1 MISPDD
7 MAKDATLRALERYP
21 VSVLLWRYS
30 LPAIVGM
37 AATSLY
43 NIIDAIYIGQWCGPF
58 AITAM
63 ALVFPIMNLTVAM
76 GALVGMGCA
85 ASASISLG
93 QKDFDRAFRILGH
106 CVMLGL
112 IFGLLIGWAPLP
124 WLTEILMAFGAEGA
138 TLQPAYDFMLVTLLG
153 YPVTS
158 GFMNLNHLMRAS
170 GYPKKAMVSL
180 IVSLVVNVAS
190 APLFIKVFGWGM
202 TGAALATVLGQGV
215 ALLWVLA
222 HFGKDSSVLH
232 FKRGIYRL
240 CGPIVRRV
248 CLVGLPPCLLN
259 IVGCVVVVVYNR
271 LFDAYD
277 GPMGVGAFGI
287 VNRVLFLFVMIVLG
301 ITQGMQ
307 PIAGYN
313 LGLGKYGRVRRV
325 LFLAMLWAS
334 VVTTAGFAL
343 VMGLPREIVSLFVE
357 ASDANAALLIDIA
370 TRGVRL
376 MSIVFPLVGSQIV
389 ISNFFQS
396 IGRPGMSI
404 FLSLTR
410 QLFFL
415 LPCLALLPNLIGES
429 GIWLSQSVAD
439 ALSILLGFTALYF
452 FLTRYFRH
460 KDLGDLPDKH

>member
-1 MISPDD
+1 
-7 MAKDATLRALERYP
+7 MARDATLRALERYP
-21 VSVLLWRYS
+21 ISVLLWRYS
-30 LPAIVGM
+30 LPAIIGM

-63 ALVFPIMNLTVAM
+63 ALVFPIMNLTVAV

-93 QKDFDRAFRILGH
+93 QKDMDRAFRILGH
-106 CVMLGL
+106 CIMLGL
-112 IFGLLIGWAPLP
+112 IFGVVVGFLPLP
-124 WLTEILMAFGAEGA
+124 WLTEILQFFGAKGP

-153 YPVTS
+153 FPLTS

-180 IVSLVVNVAS
+180 IISLVVNVVT
-190 APLFIKVFGWGM
+190 APVFIRLFDWGM
-202 TGAALATVLGQGV
+202 TGAALATVVGQSV

-222 HFGKDSSVLH
+222 HFRLRSNVLF

-240 CGPIVRRV
+240 CGPIVRRI
-248 CLVGLPPCLLN
+248 CLVGLPPCAVN

-271 LFDAYD
+271 LFEAYD

-287 VNRVLFLFVMIVLG
+287 VNRVLFLFVMLVLG

-313 LGLGKYGRVRRV
+313 LGLGKFCRVRRV
-325 LFLAMLWAS
+325 LLLAMLWATGI
-334 VVTTAGFAL
+334 TTFGFML
-343 VMGLPREIVSLFVE
+343 VMGFPREIVSIFVE
-357 ASDANAALLIDIA
+357 ESDAHAALIVDIA
-370 TRGVRL
+370 THGIRL
-376 MSIVFPLVGSQIV
+376 MALIFPLVGSQIV
-389 ISNFFQS
+389 IGNFFQA

-415 LPCLALLPNLIGES
+415 LPCLAILPPCIGES
-429 GIWLSQSVAD
+429 GIWLSQAVAD
-439 ALSILLGFTALYF
+439 ALSVALGFTVLYL
-452 FLTRYFRH
+452 FLSRYFR
-460 KDLGDLPDKH
+460 KRDLAELAPGR

>member
-1 MISPDD
+1 MIPRD

-21 VSVLLWRYS
+21 IAVLLWRYS

-43 NIIDAIYIGQWCGPF
+43 NVIDAIYIGQWCGPF

-106 CVMLGL
+106 CIMLGL
-112 IFGLLIGWAPLP
+112 IFGLLIGWCPLP
-124 WLTEILMAFGAEGA
+124 WLTEILRAFGAEGE

-153 YPVTS
+153 YPITS

-180 IVSLVVNVAS
+180 LVSLVVNVVS
-190 APLFIKVFGWGM
+190 APIFIRVLGWGM
-202 TGAALATVLGQGV
+202 TGAALATVLGQAT
-215 ALLWVLA
+215 ALIWVLVHYA
-222 HFGKDSSVLH
+222 SKNHVLH
-232 FKRGIYRL
+232 FRRGIYRL

-248 CLVGLPPCLLN
+248 LLVGLPPCLIN
-259 IVGCVVVVVYNR
+259 MVGCVVIVVFNR
-271 LFDAYD
+271 LLQAYD
-277 GPMGVGAFGI
+277 GPMGVGAFGLI
-287 VNRVLFLFVMIVLG
+287 NRVLFLFLMIVLG

-313 LGLGKYGRVRRV
+313 LGLGKYKRVRRV
-325 LFLAMLWAS
+325 LFLAMVWAT
-334 VVTTAGFAL
+334 VVTTLGFL
-343 VMGLPREIVSLFVE
+343 LMMIFPREIISLFVKE
-357 ASDANAALLIDIA
+357 GDANADRLVEIA
-370 TRGVRL
+370 TQGIRL
-376 MSIVFPLVGSQIV
+376 MILFFPLVGSQIV

-396 IGRPGMSI
+396 IGRPAMSI
-404 FLSLTR
+404 FMSLTR

-415 LPCLALLPNLIGES
+415 LPCLALMPHLLGEQ
-429 GIWLSQSVAD
+429 GIWLAQSVAD
-439 ALSILLGFTALYF
+439 ALSIILGFAALHF
-452 FLTRYFRH
+452 FLTRYFRSH
-460 KDLGDLPDKH
+460 DLSELPAKN

>member
-1 MISPDD
+1 

-30 LPAIVGM
+30 MPAIVGM

-76 GALVGMGCA
+76 GALVGMGSA

-106 CVMLGL
+106 CLMLGL
-112 IFGLLIGWAPLP
+112 IFGVLIGWAPLP
-124 WLTEILMAFGAEGA
+124 WLTEILTFFGAKGE

-180 IVSLVVNVAS
+180 IVSLLVNVAS
-190 APLFIKVFGWGM
+190 APLFIKGFGWGM
-202 TGAALATVLGQGV
+202 TGAALATVLGQAV
-215 ALLWVLA
+215 ALIWVLM
-222 HFGKDSSVLH
+222 HFASKRNVLH
-232 FKRGIYRL
+232 MKRGIYAL
-240 CGPIVRRV
+240 CGPIVRRI

-259 IVGCVVVVVYNR
+259 IVGCVIIVVFNR
-271 LFDAYD
+271 LLEAYN

-287 VNRVLFLFVMIVLG
+287 INRVLFLFVMIVLG

-313 LGLGKYGRVRRV
+313 LGLGKYARVRRV
-325 LFLAMLWAS
+325 LFLAMAWAS
-334 VVTTAGFAL
+334 IITTAGFLL
-343 VMGLPREIVSLFVE
+343 VMGIPREIIALFVKE
-357 ASDANAALLIDIA
+357 TDPNSALIIEIASNGI
-370 TRGVRL
+370 RL
-376 MSIVFPLVGSQIV
+376 MTIVFPLVGSQIV
-389 ISNFFQS
+389 ISNFFQA

-415 LPCLALLPNLIGES
+415 LPCLALLPHLIGES

-439 ALSILLGFTALYF
+439 ALSILLGFAALYF
-452 FLTRYFRH
+452 FLTRYFCRN
-460 KDLGDLPDKH
+460 DLCDLPNKH